1 MAFCFYRRY
10 NQKRTEQ
17 NNVPVLSVG
26 QTHGAYWPYAGLAPT
41 APDVEMEILIPA
53 DGPSTAE
60 EVTRQ
65 KEEEMTQERR
75 EEEET
80 ALKRREE
87 EATTRREQQENV
99 ARDDATLA

>member
-75 EEEET
+75 EEEALRQTHEESKLRREAEET
-80 ALKRREE
+80 ALK
-87 EATTRREQQENV
+87 
-99 ARDDATLA
+99 